1 MPWWHI
7 AILALI
13 QGAAELWPISS
24 SAHVIVAERLL
35 GLDPGAPEMTWLLV
49 MLHTGT
55 MGAVVVYFW
64 PQWRPLLAT
73 AARGA
78 FLRQVCLATACTGGL
93 GLALT
98 LVLEQLVLAR
108 LLGHAHAEVEQLFR
122 HLPVI
127 SAALLA
133 VGLLIL
139 RASWQDRSPLG
150 HALTGKQAVLIGV
163 VQSLC
168 LPFRGFS
175 RSGATIST
183 ALLCGLSRRDAE
195 SFSFALAVGL
205 TPPVLGRELWR
216 GQPVARVPRDGLQS
230 GGGTGGPR
238 RLISRVGARA
248 VGVFRVL
255 LCAGRR
261 RRGAGARPGL
271 HIGPGEGGGSTG
283 GGRLAAADRRRQDA
297 KRASCRCRWVKNVDI
312 R

>member
-7 AILALI
+7 AILAVI

-35 GLDPGAPEMTWLLV
+35 GLDPGTPEMTWLLV

-55 MGAVVVYFW
+55 MAAVLVYFW

-93 GLALT
+93 GLILT

-108 LLGHAHAEVEQLFR
+108 LLGHAHAEVEELFR
-122 HLPVI
+122 QLPVI

-139 RASWQDRSPLG
+139 RASQQDQSSPG
-150 HALTGKQAVLIGV
+150 HALTSQQAVLIGV

-216 GQPVARVPRDGLQS
+216 LWTAHARAA
-230 GGGTGGPR
+230 TGGIAGT
-238 RLISRVGARA
+238 LGGSLWLGLLGMVCSAGAGLVALVALSAALERGRWAYFGYYCMLAAGA
-248 VGVFRVL
+248 VGLGHVL
-255 LCAGRR
+255 
-261 RRGAGARPGL
+261 GL
-271 HIGPGEGGGSTG
+271 
-283 GGRLAAADRRRQDA
+283 L
-297 KRASCRCRWVKNVDI
+297 
-312 R
+312 

>member
-35 GLDPGAPEMTWLLV
+35 GLDPGAPEMMFLLV

-55 MGAVVVYFW
+55 MGAVLVYFW
-64 PQWRPLLAT
+64 PQWRRLLAT
-73 AARGA
+73 KARAA

-216 GQPVARVPRDGLQS
+216 LWTAHARGTTEGMAGTLGGSLWLGCLGMVCSAGAGLVALVALSAVLEHGRWAYFGYYCVLAAG
-230 GGGTGGPR
+230 
-238 RLISRVGARA
+238 A
-248 VGVFRVL
+248 VGLGHVL
-255 LCAGRR
+255 GF
-261 RRGAGARPGL
+261 
-271 HIGPGEGGGSTG
+271 I
-283 GGRLAAADRRRQDA
+283 
-297 KRASCRCRWVKNVDI
+297 
-312 R
+312 

>member
-55 MGAVVVYFW
+55 MGAVLVYFW
-64 PQWRPLLAT
+64 PQWRRLLAT
-73 AARGA
+73 EAGGA
-78 FLRQVCLATACTGGL
+78 FLRQVCLATAGTGGL
-93 GLALT
+93 GLLLT
-98 LVLEQLVLAR
+98 LGLEQLVLAR
-108 LLGHAHAEVEQLFR
+108 LLGHAHAEVEELFR
-122 HLPVI
+122 QLPLI

-139 RASWQDRSPLG
+139 RASWQDRSPPG
-150 HALTGKQAVLIGV
+150 HPLTSKQAVLIGV

-183 ALLCGLSRRDAE
+183 ALLRGISRRDAE

-216 GQPVARVPRDGLQS
+216 LWTAHTRATAEGMAGTLGGSLWHGFLGMVCSAGAGLVALVALSAVLERGRWAYFGYYCVLAAG
-230 GGGTGGPR
+230 
-238 RLISRVGARA
+238 A
-248 VGVFRVL
+248 VGLGHVL
-255 LCAGRR
+255 GF
-261 RRGAGARPGL
+261 
-271 HIGPGEGGGSTG
+271 I
-283 GGRLAAADRRRQDA
+283 
-297 KRASCRCRWVKNVDI
+297 
-312 R
+312 